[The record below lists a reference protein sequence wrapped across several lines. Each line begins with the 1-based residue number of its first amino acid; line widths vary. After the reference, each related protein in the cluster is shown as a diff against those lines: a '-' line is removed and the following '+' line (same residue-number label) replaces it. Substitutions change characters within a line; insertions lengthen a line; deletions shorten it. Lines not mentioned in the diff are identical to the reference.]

1 MRPKGI
7 IPSTRSPGAKPVAS
21 LPTAVT
27 SPARSQPGTNGGCSS
42 GSRWR
47 AWPERT
53 LRSVGLTFAA
63 RMRTTTSPGAGA
75 GSGRSVSCRT
85 SGPPKAVTS
94 ATCMRG
100 RIPDMLFPALRDP
113 DDRLALRFGEVQ
125 LTYAQLRDAAAH
137 VAGQVAG
144 AERVGVWAV
153 NAPETA
159 VAVIGALL
167 AGVAAVPINP
177 KAGERE
183 LGHILEDSAPETI
196 LCAPGVEQPAAL
208 ATRPRI
214 EVDLA
219 ADDADLPD
227 EPDEEAPALIV
238 YTSGTT
244 GAPKGAVLPRRSIAS
259 NLDALADAWE
269 WTADDVVAHGL
280 PLFHVHGLVVGTL
293 GSIRRGGAT
302 HHLGRFSSTGVAAAL
317 QSGATMVFGVP
328 TMYHRLAADAESDRQ
343 IAGALRRARLLVSGS
358 AALPGADHERITR
371 ATGQRVLERY
381 GMTETLMNT
390 AMRLAGDNRPGFV
403 GPPVEG
409 VELRL
414 LADDGTTLEVSDDET
429 FGEIAVKGPNL
440 FLGYLNR
447 PDATAEVVR
456 HGWFHTG
463 DLATRAPDGA
473 IRIVGRR
480 ATDLI
485 KSGGYKIGAGE
496 IENALL
502 EHPAVGEV
510 AVTGEPDDDLGERVV
525 AWVVPA
531 GEATPE
537 DLAAHVA
544 TLLAPHKRPRDVRLV
559 DALPRNDMGKVLK
572 RELTS

>member
-7 IPSTRSPGAKPVAS
+7 IPSTRSPGAKPLAS

-42 GSRWR
+42 GRRWR

-63 RMRTTTSPGAGA
+63 RMRTTTSPGPGA
-75 GSGRSVSCRT
+75 GSGRSVSWRT
-85 SGPPKAVTS
+85 SGPPKAVTA

-100 RIPDMLFPALRDP
+100 RIPDMLFPALRDS
-113 DDRLALRFGEVQ
+113 DDRLALRFGEVE

-137 VAGQVAG
+137 VAGEVAG

-208 ATRPRI
+208 ARRRRI

-219 ADDADLPD
+219 AGGADLPD
-227 EPDEEAPALIV
+227 EPDDEAPALVV

-244 GAPKGAVLPRRSIAS
+244 GPPKGAVLPRRSIAS

-280 PLFHVHGLVVGTL
+280 PLFHVHGLVIGVL
-293 GSIRRGGAT
+293 GPIRRGGAA
-302 HHLGRFSSTGVAAAL
+302 HHLGRFSSKGVAAAL
-317 QSGATMVFGVP
+317 ERGATMVFGVP
-328 TMYHRLAADAESDRQ
+328 TMYHRLAADAEGDDA

-358 AALPGADHERITR
+358 AALPAVEHERIER
-371 ATGQRVLERY
+371 LSGQRIVERY
-381 GMTETLMNT
+381 GMSETLMNT
-390 AMRLAGDNRPGFV
+390 SVRAGGDRRAGYV
-403 GPPVEG
+403 GPPLDG
-409 VELRL
+409 VEIRL
-414 LADDGTTLEVSDDET
+414 LDDAGAAIAAADET
-429 FGEIAVKGPNL
+429 IGEIAVRGPNL
-440 FLGYLNR
+440 FLEYLNR
-447 PDATAEVVR
+447 PDATAEAVVD
-456 HGWFHTG
+456 GWFRTG
-463 DLATRAPDGA
+463 DLATRASDC
-473 IRIVGRR
+473 
-480 ATDLI
+480 
-485 KSGGYKIGAGE
+485 
-496 IENALL
+496 
-502 EHPAVGEV
+502 
-510 AVTGEPDDDLGERVV
+510 
-525 AWVVPA
+525 
-531 GEATPE
+531 
-537 DLAAHVA
+537 
-544 TLLAPHKRPRDVRLV
+544 
-559 DALPRNDMGKVLK
+559 
-572 RELTS
+572 